1 MTSIA
6 TSIPNHIGQRVV
18 RHAEY
23 YIHGGDVIFRV
34 SYFMCTVLVID
45 NGPSTG

>member
-1 MTSIA
+1 MNSTA
-6 TSIPNHIGQRVV
+6 TIPTQNNLRVV

-34 SYFMCTVLVID
+34 SRSMHTTLIVD
-45 NGPSTG
+45 NGLSTG